1 MLIFRSRFPENI
13 FRVKYIW
20 LINVFY
26 PEDVL
31 WKVKTK
37 YYNFNQILHLLI
49 LFKMPIK
56 LLVILFIIKL
66 YAQNNALPQ
75 FRV

>member
-66 YAQNNALPQ
+66 YARNNALPQ